1 MRVKTVSDPSVA
13 TRGLGSGS
21 RPHHVRGLG
30 HSRSAIGA
38 LVLAASLAVA
48 AFGVTLAGQPSA
60 HAGSAGANLLPD
72 VIVRPLTE
80 IRIEKSAG
88 VKLLR
93 FASIIGNRGP
103 GVVELNPDSPS
114 RSAVN
119 DCDGDGDPLNDRQ
132 AFQRLYRDADADGV
146 FTRGVDTV
154 FNRRYAGCSVFHAEH
169 GHWHFE
175 EFARYRLLRPK
186 TGRAV
191 ATSEKVSFCVRD
203 SIRFAATL
211 PGSPAAPH
219 FGDCTQDSV
228 TGLSIGWADY
238 YASNLPGQELDIR
251 GLPDGRYCLRTWA
264 DPGQRLRESRD
275 GNNGRSA
282 LLRIEG
288 STVTVLQPAC

>member
-1 MRVKTVSDPSVA
+1 MRS
-13 TRGLGSGS
+13 
-21 RPHHVRGLG
+21 LG
-30 HSRSAIGA
+30 HARSAIGA
-38 LVLAASLAVA
+38 LALAASLALA
-48 AFGVTLAGQPSA
+48 ALGVMLAGQPSV
-60 HAGSAGANLLPD
+60 HAGPAGANLLPD

-186 TGRAV
+186 TGRLA

-211 PGSPAAPH
+211 RGSPPAPH

-251 GLPDGRYCLRTWA
+251 GLRDGRYCLRTWA
-264 DPGQRLRESRD
+264 DPGDRLVESRD
-275 GNNGRSA
+275 GNNGRST
-282 LLRIEG
+282 LVRIVG
-288 STVTVLQPAC
+288 RTVTDLRVAC